1 MDIIIITG
9 SNGLIGGDAV
19 EYYSSKFDYVIG
31 IDNNLREYFFGS
43 EGSTVIGLA
52 LWLVLQSQ
60 V

>member
-31 IDNNLREYFFGS
+31 IDNNSREYF
-43 EGSTVIGLA
+43 
-52 LWLVLQSQ
+52 LVLKDLQNGEKKC
-60 V
+60 